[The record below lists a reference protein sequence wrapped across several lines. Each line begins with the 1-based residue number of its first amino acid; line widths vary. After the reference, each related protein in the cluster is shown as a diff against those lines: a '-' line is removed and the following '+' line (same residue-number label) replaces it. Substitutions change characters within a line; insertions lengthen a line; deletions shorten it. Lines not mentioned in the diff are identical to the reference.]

1 MKRKANGKIPNKKVI
16 RKENKAGDFTT
27 VDYKILRNKNLT
39 SNAKI
44 LLIEILSDTDKFRFS
59 ETLFLKRMNI
69 AKSAYYNAINSL
81 IKNGYLR
88 KSKIKNTQYNYYTVS
103 EYGNL
108 SSNESSEEIEKEKS
122 KKSNDLEEKLQEFLL
137 PYIKFLSKDVV
148 TLYHTLMGENK
159 DFYSIKS
166 ALDKAITKEKK
177 KYFKQE
183 EGAIMNSSY
192 NPKTKV
198 LAVKLL
204 KEEIFEKNN
213 KVEPHKMN
221 QRACAIIS
229 RRRPLDRES
238 LLADKYDGV

>member
-44 LLIEILSDTDKFRFS
+44 LLIEILSDTDKFQFS

-69 AKSAYYNAINSL
+69 AKSVYYNAINNL
-81 IKNGYLR
+81 IENGYLR

-108 SSNESSEEIEKEKS
+108 NSNEFSEEKEKDEEPS
-122 KKSNDLEEKLQEFLL
+122 DLEKKLQEFLL
-137 PYIKFLSKDVV
+137 PYIKFISKDVIA
-148 TLYHTLMGENK
+148 LYHILIGKNE

-183 EGAIMNSSY
+183 EEAIMNSSY

-204 KEEIFEKNN
+204 KEEIFDKNN
-213 KVEPHKMN
+213 TVEPHRMN